1 MSNPGYLDYQV
12 NRFGLW
18 SAVVV
23 IITSVVVMLLL
34 LLQQVHYQVQ

>member
-12 NRFGLW
+12 NRFGFW